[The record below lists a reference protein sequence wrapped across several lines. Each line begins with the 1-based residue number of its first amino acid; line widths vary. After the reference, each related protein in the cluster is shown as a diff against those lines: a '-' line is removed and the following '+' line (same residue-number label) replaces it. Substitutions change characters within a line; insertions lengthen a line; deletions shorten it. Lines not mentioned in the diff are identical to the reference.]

1 MRALEAG
8 GCVITVMLNT
18 RNGEHTVARAIESVL
33 AQSFRDFEL
42 LVVDN
47 ASSDRTWDIAESY
60 AARDPR
66 VRLVHEP
73 VAGLAPARNRGLAEA
88 RFPWIAIQ
96 DDDDVSHPERLAA
109 LVEATRRDPGLVV
122 VGSWAVV
129 WSEDEGLR
137 APFHHALTD
146 YDLRLQMRRGPCP
159 FIAASTLYRRD
170 AALAVGGYRADFYY
184 CDDYCLWAR
193 LQNRGRLANLP
204 RHLVVYR
211 HQAPSS
217 RPEIAARQREATQR
231 LAAHYFKPLRATERW
246 WLRRRLERLR
256 PLAEARIAIDWPP
269 ELVQR
274 YRLEAAFSRRIEPAC
289 PEARL
294 TPA

>member
-1 MRALEAG
+1 
-8 GCVITVMLNT
+8 VITVMLNT
-18 RNGEHTVARAIESVL
+18 RNGERTIARTIESVL
-33 AQSFRDFEL
+33 AQTFRAFEL

-47 ASSDRTWDIAESY
+47 ASTDRTWDIVESY

-96 DDDDVSHPERLAA
+96 DDDDVSHPERLET

-129 WSEDEGLR
+129 WSESEGLR

-159 FIAASTLYRRD
+159 FIAASTLFRRD

-193 LQNRGRLANLP
+193 LQSHGRLRNLP

-211 HQAPSS
+211 HQDPAS
-217 RPEIAARQREATQR
+217 RPDVAARQVEATQR
-231 LAAHYFKPLRATERW
+231 LMAHYFKPLRTHERW
-246 WLRRRLERLR
+246 WLRKRLERLK
-256 PLAEARIAIDWPP
+256 PIAEARIAVDWPP

-274 YRLEAAFSRRIEPAC
+274 YRLELAFSRRGALAIPQ
-289 PEARL
+289 PGL